1 MLKYA
6 INSILALFIGAASFT
21 AAAQS
26 AEFGRHVLDADTNM
40 MLYRDCDITSRGIDP
55 NNPPIVYQTDKQDIT
70 AVMKYGINCIMI
82 RIITGNGRVIDQSGV
97 LVFADTSG
105 NTARLEYILKTGQRF
120 LYSANKKTGKFKIQL
135 QGVDGEVNE
144 HSWIKVKAITR

>member
-1 MLKYA
+1 MFKYA

-26 AEFGRHVLDADTNM
+26 AEFGSHYLSTDNRLMLHRYCDTSP
-40 MLYRDCDITSRGIDP
+40 DGIDP
-55 NNPPIVYQTDKQDIT
+55 DYPPIVYQTDKRDIT

-97 LVFADTSG
+97 LVFADTSTG
-105 NTARLEYILKTGQRF
+105 SARLEYILKTGQRL
-120 LYSANKKTGKFKIQL
+120 LYSANKQRGEFKIQL
-135 QGVDGEVNE
+135 QGADGGVDEK
-144 HSWIKVKAITR
+144 SWIRVRALHQ